1 MATRQHQGDLLL
13 GPDDFLISRTDVAA
27 RLTYVNQAFAD
38 TLGYRLD
45 ELLGQSV
52 IKLSPPDTPRCVAD
66 DVRNTVNAGKR
77 WSGVTRNLCRDGRE
91 MWAYTNVTPVFEGG
105 RHVGS
110 TSIRTMATP
119 EQVRQTRALY
129 ARVERSGWTVREG
142 RLRRR
147 GIVARA
153 MVWAGSLATNV
164 SGAAVMLMMLL
175 NLALVLLALMPHRV
189 GMSLVAPAA
198 ATGDGPSP
206 LLLCLVAI
214 TSLAAGVF
222 VMRRLSTLTRPV
234 MHAADAVY
242 RLASGDLSTQV
253 ALRHAGFIEAL
264 GHALGSMRNNLRSII
279 QQVVAGAAMVADAS
293 RELSAGNDD
302 LATRTVNQ
310 ATFLEQTTASLERI
324 TLTVRGNASH
334 AEHASQLTRAA
345 SDKAHAGRGVMQQ
358 AVSSI
363 RELLSTSEQIG
374 EISQTINAIAFQ
386 TNILAI
392 NAAIEAA
399 RAGEQGRGF
408 AVVASEVRILA
419 LRSAAAAKEIAEL
432 IGASVETISSSADAV
447 EKAGAMMDAIVG
459 EVARVSTAVGEITTA
474 STGQATGIVQI
485 SDAVLK
491 IEAMNAQNSALV
503 EQAAAASAA
512 MVSQMESLQ
521 QAVGV
526 FQITAAQG

>member
-1 MATRQHQGDLLL
+1 VTTRQHQGDLLL

-27 RLTYVNQAFAD
+27 KLTYVNQAFAD

-52 IKLSPPDTPRCVAD
+52 VKLSPPGTPQCVAE
-66 DVRNTVNAGKR
+66 DVRDTVNAGKR

-91 MWAYTNVTPVFEGG
+91 LWAYTNVTPVFEGG

-110 TSIRTMATP
+110 TSIRTVATP
-119 EQVRQTRALY
+119 EQVQQTRALY
-129 ARVERSGWTVREG
+129 ARVARRGWTVREG
-142 RLRRR
+142 RLRRK
-147 GIVARA
+147 GAVARA
-153 MVWAGSLATNV
+153 MVWLGALAANV
-164 SGAAVMLMMLL
+164 SGGAVVLMMLL
-175 NLALVLLALMPHRV
+175 NVALVLRV
-189 GMSLVAPAA
+189 ASLSPTIPDAPSAY
-198 ATGDGPSP
+198 GISR
-206 LLLCLVAI
+206 LFLCLAVI
-214 TSLAAGVF
+214 TSVGAGIF
-222 VMRRLSTLTRPV
+222 VMRRLRVLTGPV

-253 ALRHAGFIEAL
+253 ALHRAGFIAAL

-310 ATFLEQTTASLERI
+310 ATFLEQTAASLERI
-324 TLTVRGNASH
+324 TLTVRDNASH
-334 AEHASQLTRAA
+334 AKHASQLTRAA

-419 LRSAAAAKEIAEL
+419 LRSAAAAKEIAAL
-432 IGASVETISSSADAV
+432 IGASVGTISSSADAV
-447 EKAGAMMDAIVG
+447 EKADAMMDAIVG

-474 STGQATGIVQI
+474 STGQAAGIVQI

-503 EQAAAASAA
+503 EQAAAASTA

-521 QAVGV
+521 QAVAV
-526 FQITAAQG
+526 FQMTAAQG